1 MTNKTKE
8 NPKKSDSATISKILM
23 TAKAPKLNPKSGGFI
38 HFEIFEKNKV
48 LCLKMTANDGGGGLY
63 SKENIPIRKLLTVL
77 DEIKSP
83 SKHFNS
89 AIFKT
94 LFTSGSA
101 NNGAFMASI
110 ARELSLIAAVP
121 TKMYSHQL
129 SVNYAESKKKLL
141 ALASKP

>member
-38 HFEIFEKNKV
+38 HFEIFIINKV
-48 LCLKMTANDGGGGLY
+48 LSLKMTVNDGGGLH
-63 SKENIPIRKLLTVL
+63 SKESIAIQKLITLL

-83 SKHFNS
+83 ATHFNS

-101 NNGAFMASI
+101 NNGSFMASI

-129 SVNYAESKKKLL
+129 SVNYVESKKKLL
-141 ALASKP
+141 ALAGKS

>member
-8 NPKKSDSATISKILM
+8 NPKKSDSVTTSKILM
-23 TAKAPKLNPKSGGFI
+23 TSKAPKLNPKSGGFI

-48 LCLKMTANDGGGGLY
+48 LCLTMTGNDGGGLH
-63 SKENIPIRKLLTVL
+63 SREDIEVNKLLAAL

-83 SKHFNS
+83 STHFNS

-94 LFTSGSA
+94 LFSSGSA
-101 NNGAFMASI
+101 NNGSFMASI

-129 SVNYAESKKKLL
+129 NVNYVESKKKLL
-141 ALASKP
+141 ALAGKS

>member
-48 LCLKMTANDGGGGLY
+48 LFLKMVSNDGGGLH
-63 SKENIPIRKLLTVL
+63 SKESIPIQKLLNVL
-77 DEIKSP
+77 GEIKSP
-83 SKHFNS
+83 STHFNS

-101 NNGAFMASI
+101 NNGSFMASI

-129 SVNYAESKKKLL
+129 NVNYVESKKKLL
-141 ALASKP
+141 ALAVKS

>member
-38 HFEIFEKNKV
+38 HFEIFIINKV
-48 LCLKMTANDGGGGLY
+48 LSLKMTVNDGGGLH
-63 SKENIPIRKLLTVL
+63 SKESIAIQKLITLL

-83 SKHFNS
+83 ATYFNS

-101 NNGAFMASI
+101 NNGSFMASI

-129 SVNYAESKKKLL
+129 SVNYVESKKKLL
-141 ALASKP
+141 ALAGKS

>member
-8 NPKKSDSATISKILM
+8 NPKKSDSVTISKILM

-38 HFEIFEKNKV
+38 HFEIFVINKV
-48 LCLKMTANDGGGGLY
+48 LSLKMTANDGGGLH
-63 SKENIPIRKLLTVL
+63 SREDIEVNKLLAAL

-83 SKHFNS
+83 STHFNS
-89 AIFKT
+89 AIFNT
-94 LFTSGSA
+94 LFSSGSA
-101 NNGAFMASI
+101 NNGSFMASI

-129 SVNYAESKKKLL
+129 SINYVESKKKLL
-141 ALASKP
+141 ALAGKS

>member
-38 HFEIFEKNKV
+38 HFEIVVINKE
-48 LCLKMTANDGGGGLY
+48 LSLKMTANDGGGLH
-63 SKENIPIRKLLTVL
+63 SKEDIPIQKLLTVL
-77 DEIKSP
+77 DGIKSP
-83 SKHFNS
+83 STHFNS
-89 AIFKT
+89 AVFKT

-101 NNGAFMASI
+101 NNGSFMASI

-121 TKMYSHQL
+121 TKLYSHQL
-129 SVNYAESKKKLL
+129 NVNYVESKKKLL
-141 ALASKP
+141 ALAVKS